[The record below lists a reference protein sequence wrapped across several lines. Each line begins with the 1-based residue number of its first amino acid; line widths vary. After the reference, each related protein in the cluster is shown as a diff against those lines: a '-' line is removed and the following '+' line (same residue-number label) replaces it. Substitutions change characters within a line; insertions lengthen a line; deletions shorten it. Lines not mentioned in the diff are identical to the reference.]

1 LKGILNPSFSE
12 FAYFFLLDV
21 IHISKLI
28 FALLILIGAIC
39 SIIGALIYKSFFRAV
54 DTFWM
59 ILAAMI
65 AGVIGAFLIFVF
77 AKRWNLEIGIPDI
90 YFLFF
95 TDVVI
100 SIIITLLYTLPIM
113 ALFAKITPKRIE
125 ATTFAFLTGTM
136 DFANTVISPGEGTLI
151 NHEFVGVNRNDL
163 S

>member
-1 LKGILNPSFSE
+1 
-12 FAYFFLLDV
+12 
-21 IHISKLI
+21 
-28 FALLILIGAIC
+28 
-39 SIIGALIYKSFFRAV
+39 
-54 DTFWM
+54 
-59 ILAAMI
+59 
-65 AGVIGAFLIFVF
+65 LIFVF